1 MPLVIRNTILLIL
14 IFLIHDSIEYCPFK
28 KAVVDDILLIPTDDY
43 LSVEQDESAEVCEI
57 EIHSSNGDLLL
68 VSITNFLMFSHRRPR
83 NPNDI
88 IVRNNDMQFILDTK
102 PKGYQLMK
110 TPIWLIIPM
119 NLNFRSIFLFS
130 NPRDCTSEN
139 TMRCPEYSLCY
150 NCSRYC
156 FSTNLECDGLDTC
169 GEDESSCTFINARI
183 IKRVTEKYI
192 FSSHAPLTH
201 LIGTVKHLMFIN
213 IWNLIKVFFLI
224 LSLCSAGIFYRC
236 PWYAKNSKASR
247 HTFIRYLRE
256 AIPPAL
262 AAPNPPPDQGEQPKI
277 EDDKMLTVPATPP
290 GHTRHRHSILSR
302 INFQPAPALS
312 EIEPEVEDREQSPQE
327 SICEPPAHQP
337 EVFLRRQSLPFGLN
351 AVPLPTDLNSKIL
364 EKKTR
369 FGSRAMSFQH

>member
-1 MPLVIRNTILLIL
+1 MLLVVISFFFSTVL
-14 IFLIHDSIEYCPFK
+14 DSEAYCPFK
-28 KAVVDDILLIPTDDY
+28 KAVVEDILLIPTDDY
-43 LSVEQDESAEVCEI
+43 LSVEQDEAAEVCEI
-57 EIHSSNGDLLL
+57 EIHSSTGNLLL

-88 IVRNNDMQFILDTK
+88 IVRNTDMQFIVDSK

-119 NLNFRSIFLFS
+119 NLNFRSILLFS
-130 NPRDCTSEN
+130 NPKDCSSSHTL
-139 TMRCPEYSLCY
+139 RCPEYSLCY
-150 NCSRYC
+150 NCSSYC

-169 GEDESSCTFINARI
+169 GEDESRCTVINPRTPHTSYRYGRDAL
-183 IKRVTEKYI
+183 
-192 FSSHAPLTH
+192 SSSQIM
-201 LIGTVKHLMFIN
+201 LIGFFALNGSFI
-213 IWNLIKVFFLI
+213 VFFLI
-224 LSLCSAGIFYRC
+224 LSLCSAGLFYRC
-236 PWYAKNSKASR
+236 PFYAKNSKASR

-262 AAPNPPPDQGEQPKI
+262 AASQPAQGDQQKSEEEKT
-277 EDDKMLTVPATPP
+277 LTVPSTPP

-351 AVPLPTDLNSKIL
+351 AVPIPTDSLTNP
-364 EKKTR
+364 EDKKTR
-369 FGSRAMSFQH
+369 FSSRAMSFQH

>member
-1 MPLVIRNTILLIL
+1 MPLVRNIILLPL
-14 IFLIHDSIEYCPFK
+14 IFLIPESIEYCPFK

-57 EIHSSNGDLLL
+57 EIHSSSGDLLL

-150 NCSRYC
+150 NCSKYC

-169 GEDESSCTFINARI
+169 GEDESSCTFINPRTPHTSYRYGRDAL
-183 IKRVTEKYI
+183 
-192 FSSHAPLTH
+192 SSSQIM
-201 LIGTVKHLMFIN
+201 LIGFFALNGSFI
-213 IWNLIKVFFLI
+213 VFFLI

-262 AAPNPPPDQGEQPKI
+262 AAPNPPLDQGEQPKI

-351 AVPLPTDLNSKIL
+351 AVPLPADLNSKIL

>member
-1 MPLVIRNTILLIL
+1 MTNETEIR
-14 IFLIHDSIEYCPFK
+14 
-28 KAVVDDILLIPTDDY
+28 AVVDDILLIPTDDY

-57 EIHSSNGDLLL
+57 EIHSSSGDLLL

-102 PKGYQLMK
+102 PKPR
-110 TPIWLIIPM
+110 TPHTSY
-119 NLNFRSIFLFS
+119 RYG
-130 NPRDCTSEN
+130 RDA
-139 TMRCPEYSLCY
+139 L
-150 NCSRYC
+150 
-156 FSTNLECDGLDTC
+156 
-169 GEDESSCTFINARI
+169 SSSQIM
-183 IKRVTEKYI
+183 
-192 FSSHAPLTH
+192 
-201 LIGTVKHLMFIN
+201 LIGFFALNGSFI
-213 IWNLIKVFFLI
+213 VFFLI

-262 AAPNPPPDQGEQPKI
+262 AAPNPPLDQGEQPKI

-290 GHTRHRHSILSR
+290 RHTRHRHSILSR

-351 AVPLPTDLNSKIL
+351 AVPLPADLNSKIL

>member
-1 MPLVIRNTILLIL
+1 MPLVIRNIILLIL

-110 TPIWLIIPM
+110 TPIWIIIPM

-169 GEDESSCTFINARI
+169 GEDESSCTFINPRTPHTSYRYGRDAL
-183 IKRVTEKYI
+183 
-192 FSSHAPLTH
+192 SSSQIM
-201 LIGTVKHLMFIN
+201 LIGFFALNGSFI
-213 IWNLIKVFFLI
+213 VFFLI

-262 AAPNPPPDQGEQPKI
+262 AAPSPPPDQGDQSKL